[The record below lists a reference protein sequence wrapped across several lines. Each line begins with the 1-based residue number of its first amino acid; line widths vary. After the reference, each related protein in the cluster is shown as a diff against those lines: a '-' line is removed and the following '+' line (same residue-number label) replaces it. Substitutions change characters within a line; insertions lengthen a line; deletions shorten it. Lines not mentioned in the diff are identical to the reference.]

1 MKPIFPFWFNDN
13 SALLYVFQK
22 GSSGLSQLVTEV
34 WAGTVSL
41 FLCFIIQMFKSLQH
55 IWSEKVMYKL
65 KIIIKNIR
73 PLSSLGSQ
81 QNSWSFL
88 SSVCVSQTT
97 AGRSTTIRQS
107 LEYKHFSKLR
117 SQFENMHSVWTIAA
131 LEFFPDYISAEQS
144 ESVKRRSP
152 SAKLDSALLSIWT
165 INSSRP
171 RCLWKKRLIGLSD
184 LELPG
189 TEGRSVSDGCKIMSA
204 IWQHNTRPWKV
215 NSFLYKS

>member
-1 MKPIFPFWFNDN
+1 
-13 SALLYVFQK
+13 
-22 GSSGLSQLVTEV
+22 
-34 WAGTVSL
+34 
-41 FLCFIIQMFKSLQH
+41 MFKSLQH

-117 SQFENMHSVWTIAA
+117 SLFENMHSVWTIAA

-171 RCLWKKRLIGLSD
+171 RCLWIKKTD
-184 LELPG
+184 
-189 TEGRSVSDGCKIMSA
+189 RSQWSWIARNWRQKCFWWMQDHECCLTT
-204 IWQHNTRPWKV
+204 QHTAVKG
-215 NSFLYKS
+215 